1 MVKKY
6 KDPVFDCLYNTI
18 EELGESS
25 EKTFPEQI
33 LWSNADLIL
42 KSKDNVV
49 IKFSITIDDY
59 GKVEGKVGTFRIH
72 EYGQIENL
80 NLGDIFNKEFEEQIT
95 KLTEEGPPKDYL
107 MN

>member
-49 IKFSITIDDY
+49 IKFSITIDDS
-59 GKVEGKVGTFRIH
+59 GKVEGKVGTFRVH
-72 EYGQIENL
+72 EDGQIENL
-80 NLGDIFNKEFEEQIT
+80 NLGDIFNKELEEQIT

>member
-6 KDPVFDCLYNTI
+6 KDPVFNCLNSTI
-18 EELGESS
+18 EELAESS
-25 EKTFPEQI
+25 EKTLPEQI

-72 EYGQIENL
+72 EDGQIENL
-80 NLGDIFNKEFEEQIT
+80 NLGDIFNKELVEQIT